1 MNKKTIGAI
10 TVLAAIII
18 WFCISSLIGSL
29 LVFVGMKTIASG
41 YNVKSKLVNIGST
54 IVMFGFLGAVT
65 QESIVVNIVI
75 ASVLGILGII
85 LFVYGIRNPDNIEKN
100 NEDDFQIKPDM
111 KKFICDKC
119 GNISIGWNDTCS
131 NCGEKNCV
139 RKGTKDE
146 IILWNKTECEKEKN
160 NKVKVKVHN
169 EMGKQ

>member
-65 QESIVVNIVI
+65 QESIIVNIVI
-75 ASVLGILGII
+75 ASVLGILGTI
-85 LFVYGIRNPDNIEKN
+85 LFVYGIKNPDNIEK
-100 NEDDFQIKPDM
+100 K
-111 KKFICDKC
+111 
-119 GNISIGWNDTCS
+119 
-131 NCGEKNCV
+131 
-139 RKGTKDE
+139 
-146 IILWNKTECEKEKN
+146 
-160 NKVKVKVHN
+160 
-169 EMGKQ
+169 